1 MTKVNQQVI
10 LEEGQFVQNAEE
22 VSIRSILK
30 KNQQCCT
37 VLDTVTAHIVKLS
50 HQQILWQMMR
60 SMRGHLRQ
68 ACH

>member
-10 LEEGQFVQNAEE
+10 LEEDQFDKEDQFVQNAEE

-37 VLDTVTAHIVKLS
+37 VLDTVTAHIAKLS
-50 HQQILWQMMR
+50 RQLIL
-60 SMRGHLRQ
+60 
-68 ACH
+68 